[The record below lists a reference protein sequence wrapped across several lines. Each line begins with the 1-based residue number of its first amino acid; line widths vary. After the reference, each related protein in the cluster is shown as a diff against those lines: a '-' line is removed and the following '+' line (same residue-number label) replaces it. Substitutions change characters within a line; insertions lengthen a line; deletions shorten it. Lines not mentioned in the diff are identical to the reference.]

1 MIVCGLEGVGFRVV
15 EQLHL
20 SGTQVV
26 VIDENPGDGVWLIVH
41 AESNPGQ
48 SDGDSMAGL
57 STDSMCHLDDIEDI
71 L

>member
-1 MIVCGLEGVGFRVV
+1 MIAIQDLAI
-15 EQLHL
+15 
-20 SGTQVV
+20 GTRLRLKRGGQVV